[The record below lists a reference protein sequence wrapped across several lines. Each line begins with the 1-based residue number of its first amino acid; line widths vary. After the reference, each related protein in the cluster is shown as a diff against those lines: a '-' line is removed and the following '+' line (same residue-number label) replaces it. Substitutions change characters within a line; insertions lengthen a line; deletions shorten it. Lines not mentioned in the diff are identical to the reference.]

1 MDFRL
6 VPEQDPEDLLKKL
19 RKYLDV
25 NGFSDVR
32 IELES
37 IEPAARTPYT
47 HPFVQSAITAARQVY
62 GKEPVVRLSSPGT
75 GPLYVFARRY
85 KMPAVDIG
93 VSSED
98 GAIHAPN
105 ENLRLDLLEKGILW
119 IAETMERFCA
129 T

>member
-19 RKYLDV
+19 RKYLDAK
-25 NGFSDVR
+25 GFSDVR

-37 IEPAARTPYT
+37 MEPAARTPYT
-47 HPFVQSAITAARQVY
+47 HPFAQSAIWAARQVY

-75 GPLYVFARRY
+75 GPLYVFTRRY
-85 KMPAVDIG
+85 MMPSVDIG

-105 ENLRLDLLEKGILW
+105 ENLRLDLLEKGMLW
-119 IAETMERFCA
+119 IAETMERFSTA
-129 T
+129 